1 MCFLIFIVDD
11 TNAYTVYVKNDKF
24 ATEEKLECNKFS
36 HKGERIIKTV
46 SVQCKQ
52 SLEGKYIQIVPS
64 LTGPLRVYE
73 IGDFGRIIKL
83 NLLTPYNDNRSD
95 KLIVF

>member
-1 MCFLIFIVDD
+1 MFYIFIVDD
-11 TNAYTVYVKNDKF
+11 KNAYTVYVKNDKY
-24 ATEEKLECNKFS
+24 ATEEKLKCNTVS
-36 HKGERIIKTV
+36 HKGDRIIKTV

-52 SLEGKYIQIVPS
+52 SLEGEYIHIVSS

-95 KLIVF
+95 KLIAS

>member
-1 MCFLIFIVDD
+1 M
-11 TNAYTVYVKNDKF
+11 YVKNDKF

>member
-1 MCFLIFIVDD
+1 M
-11 TNAYTVYVKNDKF
+11 YVKNYIF
-24 ATEEKLECNKFS
+24 ATEEKFECNKFS

-52 SLEGKYIQIVPS
+52 PLEGEYIHIVSS

-73 IGDFGRIIKL
+73 IEDFGRIIKL
-83 NLLTPYNDNRSD
+83 NL
-95 KLIVF
+95 